1 MSLEMSV
8 SGSHGTLGP
17 GPPGWRSRLQ
27 AWRARQVARPAFRRF
42 VQRLPLSRA
51 FSRAR
56 EEELFSIVTGF
67 VRSQILFAALQSGL
81 IDAVAGGP
89 VTVRD
94 LARAT
99 GFSEDRLQ
107 RLLQAAQSIRLV
119 RLGTDG
125 YVTLADH
132 GAVVQ
137 SDEGIRAMIRH
148 HALLYRDLSDPVA
161 LFGGTQT
168 DTELRRLW
176 SYAGAG
182 RESSVQPGAAAVYS
196 ELMTAS
202 QSMLA
207 DEILQAYDFGRHT
220 RLLDVGGGEGV
231 FVAAVAERHPV
242 LKLSLFELPPV
253 ADRARARFSSRPLG
267 QCPRC
272 YGGSFLDDPLPR
284 GHDCVTLVRVL
295 FDHEDAVVL
304 RLLRNVRAAMDPGQ
318 TLVIAEPMAGNQSE
332 GQRLSTGYFGVYV
345 MAMGSGRCRT
355 PEEIVGLAR
364 AAGFSGFEIRPCRSP
379 LMATLVVARP

>member
-1 MSLEMSV
+1 MSVETSV
-8 SGSHGTLGP
+8 SGLHDTLGP
-17 GPPGWRSRLQ
+17 GRPDWRSRLQ

-42 VQRLPLSRA
+42 AQRLPVSRA

-56 EEELFSIVTGF
+56 EEDLFSIVTGF
-67 VRSQILFAALQSGL
+67 VRSQILFAALESGL

-89 VTVRD
+89 VTIRD
-94 LARAT
+94 LGRAT
-99 GFSEDRLQ
+99 GWSEDRLQ

-119 RLGTDG
+119 RLGADG

-137 SDEGIRAMIRH
+137 SDAGIRAMIRH
-148 HALLYRDLSDPVA
+148 HALLYRDLSDPVG
-161 LFGGTQT
+161 LFGGTLA

-182 RESSVQPGAAAVYS
+182 RESSVQPGGAAVYS

-207 DEILQAYDFGRHT
+207 DEILEAYDFGRHQ

-231 FVAAVAERHPV
+231 FVTALAERYPG

-253 ADRARARFSSRPLG
+253 ADRARARFSSRPLS

-284 GHDCVTLVRVL
+284 GHDCVALVRVL

-304 RLLRNVRAAMDPGQ
+304 RLLCNIRAVMEPGQ
-318 TLVIAEPMAGNQSE
+318 TLVIAEPMAGHRSE
-332 GQRLSTGYFGVYV
+332 GQRLSTAYFGVYV
-345 MAMGSGRCRT
+345 LAMGSGRCRT
-355 PEEIVGLAR
+355 PEEIIGLAR
-364 AAGFSGFEIRPCRSP
+364 TAGFSGFDIRPCRSP

>member
-1 MSLEMSV
+1 MSVEMSV
-8 SGSHGTLGP
+8 PGSHDTLGP
-17 GPPGWRSRLQ
+17 GPDWRSRLQ

-42 VQRLPLSRA
+42 VQRMPVSRA
-51 FSRAR
+51 FSRGR

-81 IDAVAGGP
+81 IDAAANGP
-89 VTVRD
+89 VTVSD
-94 LARAT
+94 LSRAT
-99 GFSEDRLQ
+99 GLGEDRLQ

-119 RLGTDG
+119 RLGADG

-132 GAVVQ
+132 GAVVH

-148 HALLYRDLSDPVA
+148 HALLYRDLADPVG
-161 LFGGTQT
+161 LFDGTHK
-168 DTELRRLW
+168 DTQLRRLW

-182 RESSVQPGAAAVYS
+182 RESSVEPGAAAAYS

-207 DEILQAYDFGRHT
+207 DEILDAYDFGRHK

-231 FVAAVAERHPV
+231 FVAAVAQRHPG

-253 ADRARARFSSRPLG
+253 ADRARARFSSRPLS
-267 QCPRC
+267 QCPHC
-272 YGGSFLDDPLPR
+272 HGGSFLGDPLPR

-295 FDHEDAVVL
+295 FDHEDTVVL
-304 RLLRNVRAAMDPGQ
+304 RLLRNVRAAMEPGQ
-318 TLVIAEPMAGNQSE
+318 TLVIAEPMAGSGSE
-332 GQRLSTGYFGVYV
+332 GQRLSTGYFAVYV
-345 MAMGSGRCRT
+345 LAMGSGRCRT
-355 PEEIVGLAR
+355 PEEIIGLAR
-364 AAGFSGFEIRPCRSP
+364 AAGFSGFDIRPCRSA

>member
-1 MSLEMSV
+1 MSV
-8 SGSHGTLGP
+8 SGSHETLGP
-17 GPPGWRSRLQ
+17 GPDWRSRLQ

-42 VQRLPLSRA
+42 VQRLPLSGR

-67 VRSQILFAALQSGL
+67 VRSQILFAALETGL
-81 IDAVAGGP
+81 IDAAANGP

-99 GFSEDRLQ
+99 GLGEDRLR
-107 RLLQAAQSIRLV
+107 RLLQAAQSIQLV
-119 RLGTDG
+119 RLGADG

-132 GAVVQ
+132 GAVVH
-137 SDEGIRAMIRH
+137 SDDGIRAMIRH
-148 HALLYRDLSDPVA
+148 HALLYRDLSDPVG
-161 LFGGTQT
+161 LFDGTQK
-168 DTELRRLW
+168 DTQMRKMW

-207 DEILQAYDFGRHT
+207 GEILEAYDFGRHR
-220 RLLDVGGGEGV
+220 RLIDVGGGEGV
-231 FVAAVAERHPV
+231 FVAALAERHPG

-253 ADRARARFSSRPLG
+253 ADRARTRFSSLPLS
-267 QCPRC
+267 QCPHC
-272 YGGSFLDDPLPR
+272 HGGSFLDDSLPR

-295 FDHEDAVVL
+295 FDHEDTVVI
-304 RLLRNVRAAMDPGQ
+304 RLLRNIRAAMEPGQ
-318 TLVIAEPMAGNQSE
+318 ILVIAEPMAGNGSE

-355 PEEIVGLAR
+355 PEEIIGLAR
-364 AAGFSGFEIRPCRSP
+364 AAGFSGFDIRPCRSAV
-379 LMATLVVARP
+379 MATLVIARP